1 MRITNLCEFTDN
13 ELQIFVQKYSLLFFV
28 FLFSVT
34 VFAQDTVPAA
44 PVPSSCNL
52 VQGTLTY
59 TNRYCGGARPS
70 DEMLAEYATP
80 RNFTNS
86 TIYLKRKKGGKV
98 IYKIVADKDGKFKKC
113 IKPGKY
119 FLYMSKY
126 YDKKNL
132 SLNFNPKCAMAWT
145 SYGEVEIL
153 DHAKKL
159 YLLNMD
165 FGCDPCSPP
174 RP

>member
-1 MRITNLCEFTDN
+1 MKNFRLT
-13 ELQIFVQKYSLLFFV
+13 VFV
-28 FLFSVT
+28 FLFSVSA
-34 VFAQDTVPAA
+34 FAQDTVSA
-44 PVPSSCNL
+44 PVPALPSSCNL

-70 DEMLAEYATP
+70 EEMLAQYATP
-80 RNFTNS
+80 RNFTS
-86 TIYLKRKKGGKV
+86 TTIYLKRNKGGKV
-98 IYKIVADKDGKFKKC
+98 IYKIVADKEGNFKKC

-126 YDKKNL
+126 YDKKL
-132 SLNFNPKCAMAWT
+132 SLNFNPKCKAAWT

-153 DHAKKL
+153 NHAKKL
-159 YLLNMD
+159 YLININFD
-165 FGCDPCSPP
+165 CDPCSPP

>member
-1 MRITNLCEFTDN
+1 MKNL
-13 ELQIFVQKYSLLFFV
+13 SLV
-28 FLFSVT
+28 FLFFISVN
-34 VFAQDTVPAA
+34 VLAQDTTQVVKHDSILPS
-44 PVPSSCNL
+44 VPSYSCNL

-70 DEMLAEYATP
+70 EEMLAEYATP
-80 RNFTNS
+80 HNLTS
-86 TIYLKRKKGGKV
+86 TTIYLKRKKGGKV

-126 YDKKNL
+126 YNKEL
-132 SLNFNPKCAMAWT
+132 HLNFNPKCDKAWT

-153 DHAKKL
+153 NHAKKL
-159 YLLNMD
+159 YLLNLD

>member
-1 MRITNLCEFTDN
+1 VKGYLPF
-13 ELQIFVQKYSLLFFV
+13 FFLLFSFN
-28 FLFSVT
+28 
-34 VFAQDTVPAA
+34 VFAQDSLRAPTPPLDSAA
-44 PVPSSCNL
+44 PKISSCNM
-52 VQGTLTY
+52 VQGIVTY
-59 TNRYCGGARPS
+59 TNSYCGGARPS
-70 DEMLAEYATP
+70 EEMLADYATP
-80 RNFTNS
+80 KNFVST

-98 IYKIVADKDGKFKKC
+98 IYKIVTDKDGKFKKC

-119 FLYMSKY
+119 LLYMSKY
-126 YDKKNL
+126 YNKKL
-132 SLNFNPKCAMAWT
+132 PLNFNPKCTMSWT

-159 YLLNMD
+159 YAFNLH

>member
-1 MRITNLCEFTDN
+1 MKNSCLTAIAFLYSFTA
-13 ELQIFVQKYSLLFFV
+13 Y
-28 FLFSVT
+28 T
-34 VFAQDTVPAA
+34 QDTVP
-44 PVPSSCNL
+44 VPASITPSTSCNL

-80 RNFTNS
+80 QNLTS
-86 TIYLKRKKGGKV
+86 TTIYLKRKKGGKI

-126 YDKKNL
+126 YDKNL
-132 SLNFNPKCAMAWT
+132 ALNFNPKCKMAWH

-153 DHAKKL
+153 NRAKKL
-159 YLLNMD
+159 YLIDMHFD
-165 FGCDPCSPP
+165 CDPCSPP